1 MIQRRIDG
9 SINFFRGWNEYKN
22 GFGNVASEF
31 WIGRFFE
38 NNLSLSKYDETVL
51 FDKIEYLFQ
60 IKFC

>member
-51 FDKIEYLFQ
+51 FDKIKYLFQ
-60 IKFC
+60 INFC